1 MTNTRDLCSKFPQTL
16 FRFMKESLDCYLSVT
31 IQQSSFVNFTMS
43 IKAKQLLSPKTPCSF
58 LSFLIGQLVAKSATN
73 QPTSNYYGSQQGSYT
88 PSSTRPQIQPKW
100 SSPRPSQK
108 LITEKHGFGETTAC
122 AAAHMADT
130 IRPTN

>member
-1 MTNTRDLCSKFPQTL
+1 
-16 FRFMKESLDCYLSVT
+16 MKESLDCYLSVS
-31 IQQSSFVNFTMS
+31 IQQSSSVNFTMS

-100 SSPRPSQK
+100 SSPRP
-108 LITEKHGFGETTAC
+108 ITEAHHGKTWLVDAINVSFEAK
-122 AAAHMADT
+122 
-130 IRPTN
+130 